1 MNAGQV
7 VVVPPPW
14 TPALLFANGEQGAWY
29 DFSDL
34 STLFQDD
41 ACTVPVTTTGDPVG
55 CILDKSRNGNGLIQT
70 TADNRPVYQSDGV
83 NRWLQFDVTNDGFS
97 TGSGS
102 SSSGCGVSW
111 LLAVWVRARAESLT

>member
-1 MNAGQV
+1 MRGRWWWCHRLGRQRCFSPTASKARG
-7 VVVPPPW
+7 
-14 TPALLFANGEQGAWY
+14 TTS
-29 DFSDL
+29 SDL